1 MKVGWWGSKW
11 VASPPSDPKPEQGS
25 NDEGGLVG
33 SFSSS
38 AVDLAAF
45 SGLLATRAHKPTNPP
60 SRQVRCG
67 AVDLKV
73 GSPTH
78 LQPIAHL
85 PVTGGTNTGS
95 DQANHPQVESCTRA
109 TSHPGRPFFIGAA
122 PHAGSLL
129 PTKAAAAG
137 WRP

>member
-1 MKVGWWGSKW
+1 VKGGWWGSKW
-11 VASPPSDPKPEQGS
+11 VASPPSDPRPEQGS
-25 NDEGGLVG
+25 NHEGGLVG

-45 SGLLATRAHKPTNPP
+45 SGLLANRALQPTNPP
-60 SRQVRCG
+60 SRQIRCD

-85 PVTGGTNTGS
+85 PVTGGTNTGAE
-95 DQANHPQVESCTRA
+95 QASHPHVESCTRA
-109 TSHPGRPFFIGAA
+109 TSPRAGADLIGIAIRTA
-122 PHAGSLL
+122 IHFPPTL
-129 PTKAAAAG
+129 PDS
-137 WRP
+137 